1 MAFGKGKGTGKHSRE
16 ERLKQLAQQMENG
29 ESFDDDVAESASAD
43 EKTVAVTTVMP
54 AAPEIKQE
62 NTSVQGAVP
71 APVAGPTYPVDYEVE
86 SSQDKLAG
94 FDIDASGYPVDPGS
108 AEAGSFV
115 AADFG
120 DIPTKR
126 KRKALKAFGITA
138 GVIIALVLVAYIAGA
153 VMFMGRFLPNTFING
168 NDVSMKTDDE
178 VAQILDEAISSYQL
192 DVLGNGFSYH
202 TTSADIG
209 LNVDSKAIVQSMH
222 DDLNAWRWPLLLLES
237 NHDESDKLVVAY
249 QKDALEQN
257 VSKQVKKYNK
267 NAKAPVNATIAYDE
281 KKKEFTVKPEEI
293 GEQLDSDTVKAS
305 LNDAI
310 AHLQPSVTLSADH
323 LLQPAVFSTDEK
335 LIESAK
341 LATGMVSA
349 QLTLKL
355 DGQTVGDID
364 GSKLSQ
370 FIKIKDDL
378 SVKFSNKEM
387 KQWVDEL
394 LVGFDTIGTERHY
407 TRADGKTIEVKGGT
421 YGWEIDTEAAKEAI
435 IEAIKEGRKTDIDI
449 PCITTAET
457 FSKSGERDWGNRYID
472 VDISEQHVRFYGD
485 NGKIIWETDCITG
498 VPDGKKDTWEGV
510 WYVNNKESPSTL
522 IGYTD
527 TGKKEYETKVA
538 YWMPFEGNGIGFH
551 DAPWQPDFGG
561 DMYATGYGSHGCVNL
576 SSADAQELY
585 SIIEIGDVVVV
596 HS

>member
-1 MAFGKGKGTGKHSRE
+1 MTFGKEKGKGKHSRE
-16 ERLKQLAQQMENG
+16 ERLKQLAQQIENG
-29 ESFDDDVAESASAD
+29 ESFDDDVVESASAD
-43 EKTVAVTTVMP
+43 DKTVAVTAVMP
-54 AAPEIKQE
+54 DIPEIKQE
-62 NTSVQGAVP
+62 DIPAQNTVP
-71 APVAGPTYPVDYEVE
+71 APVARPASPAGDEVE
-86 SSQDKLAG
+86 SDQDKLAG
-94 FDIDASGYPVDPGS
+94 FDIDASGYPIDPGS

-120 DIPTKR
+120 EIPTKR
-126 KRKALKAFGITA
+126 KRKALKVFGITA
-138 GVIIALVLVAYIAGA
+138 GAIIALVLVAYIAGA
-153 VMFMGRFLPNTFING
+153 VMFMGRFLPNTFINDT
-168 NDVSMKTDDE
+168 DVSMKTDDE
-178 VAQILDEAISSYQL
+178 VVQILDDAISSYQL

-202 TTSADIG
+202 TASTDIG
-209 LNVDSKAIVQSMH
+209 LSVDSKAVVKSMH
-222 DDLNAWRWPLLLLES
+222 DDLDAWRWPLLLLES
-237 NHDESDKLVVAY
+237 SHDESDKLVIAY

-257 VSKQVKKYNK
+257 ISKQVKKFNK

-293 GEQLDSDTVKAS
+293 GEQLDSDVMKAS
-305 LNDAI
+305 VNDAI

-349 QLTLKL
+349 HLTLKL

-364 GSKLSQ
+364 GGELSQ
-370 FIKIKDDL
+370 FIKVKDDL

-387 KQWVDEL
+387 KQWVDDL

-435 IEAIKEGRKTDIDI
+435 IEAIKAGSKTDIDI

-510 WYVNNKESPSTL
+510 WYINNKESPSTL
-522 IGYTD
+522 IGYTE
-527 TGKKEYETKVA
+527 TGKKEYETKVT

-561 DMYATGYGSHGCVNL
+561 DMYASGYGSHGCVNL

>member
-16 ERLKQLAQQMENG
+16 ERLKQLAQQIENG
-29 ESFDDDVAESASAD
+29 ESFDDDAAESASTDD
-43 EKTVAVTTVMP
+43 ETVAVTAVMP

-71 APVAGPTYPVDYEVE
+71 APVAGPTYPVGYEAE
-86 SSQDKLAG
+86 SDQDKLAG

-120 DIPTKR
+120 EIPTKR

-138 GVIIALVLVAYIAGA
+138 GVSIALVLVAYIAGA
-153 VMFMGRFLPNTFING
+153 VRFMGRFLPNTIING

-178 VAQILDEAISSYQL
+178 VAQIIDDAISSYQL

-209 LNVDSKAIVQSMH
+209 LSVDSKAIVQSMH
-222 DDLNAWRWPLLLLES
+222 DDLNAWRWPLLLLEP

-349 QLTLKL
+349 HLTLKL

-370 FIKIKDDL
+370 FIMIKDDL

-387 KQWVDEL
+387 
-394 LVGFDTIGTERHY
+394 
-407 TRADGKTIEVKGGT
+407 
-421 YGWEIDTEAAKEAI
+421 
-435 IEAIKEGRKTDIDI
+435 
-449 PCITTAET
+449 
-457 FSKSGERDWGNRYID
+457 
-472 VDISEQHVRFYGD
+472 
-485 NGKIIWETDCITG
+485 
-498 VPDGKKDTWEGV
+498 
-510 WYVNNKESPSTL
+510 
-522 IGYTD
+522 
-527 TGKKEYETKVA
+527 
-538 YWMPFEGNGIGFH
+538 
-551 DAPWQPDFGG
+551 
-561 DMYATGYGSHGCVNL
+561 
-576 SSADAQELY
+576 
-585 SIIEIGDVVVV
+585 
-596 HS
+596 